1 MKIMATFTEE
11 FTRMR
16 QDFDQAQADRNQLYE
31 NTRNHV
37 QNMAQGVKEQLCGFR
52 QHMHEMH
59 DEIAEMASR
68 VRAGLK
74 DMSTDL
80 RGGGDVF
87 RKGLSPKKAKK
98 SH

>member
-1 MKIMATFTEE
+1 MATFTED
-11 FTRMR
+11 FTRLR
-16 QDFDQAQADRNQLYE
+16 QDFDQSQANRNQLYE
-31 NTRNHV
+31 TTRDHV
-37 QNMAQGVKEQLCGFR
+37 QNMAQGVKEQLAGFR

-59 DEIAEMASR
+59 DEIAEMAGR
-68 VRAGLK
+68 VRADLK
-74 DMSTDL
+74 ELSTNL